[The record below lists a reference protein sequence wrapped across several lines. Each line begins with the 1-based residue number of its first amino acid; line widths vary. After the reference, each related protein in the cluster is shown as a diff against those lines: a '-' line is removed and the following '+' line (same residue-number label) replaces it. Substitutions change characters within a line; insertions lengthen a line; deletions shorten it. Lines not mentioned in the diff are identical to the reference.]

1 MKQPTYRADPE
12 LALMADQV
20 AFLFHVMVGVDTIG
34 DFQAVQGFGIDAT
47 PFRWAEAGRNHAE
60 RALPF
65 NGPKRLNDVTL
76 RWGMLIRSKLYDWMN
91 AVEIGY
97 GFRRD
102 VYILQLTRQ
111 KVPMRLMRLSSAW
124 PIAWRGSDLD
134 SNDSRYAVESLTL
147 AYEDM
152 NLITNKLL
160 LLPLSFGK
168 SKDTDDDDEEG
179 A

>member
-1 MKQPTYRADPE
+1 MKEPVYRADPE

-34 DFQAVQGFGIDAT
+34 DFQAATGFGIDSPAY
-47 PFRWAEAGRNHAE
+47 RWAEAGRNHAE
-60 RALPF
+60 RSLAF
-65 NGPKRLNDVTL
+65 NGPKRLNEVTL
-76 RWGMLIRSKLYDWMN
+76 RWGMLIRSKLYDWM
-91 AVEIGY
+91 ASVELGY

-124 PIAWRGSDLD
+124 PTSWRGSDLD
-134 SNDSRYAVESLTL
+134 SNDSRYATESLTL

-152 NLITNKLL
+152 NLVTNKLL
-160 LLPLSFGK
+160 LIPLAFGK
-168 SKDTDDDDEEG
+168 GRSTSDDEEQP
-179 A
+179 